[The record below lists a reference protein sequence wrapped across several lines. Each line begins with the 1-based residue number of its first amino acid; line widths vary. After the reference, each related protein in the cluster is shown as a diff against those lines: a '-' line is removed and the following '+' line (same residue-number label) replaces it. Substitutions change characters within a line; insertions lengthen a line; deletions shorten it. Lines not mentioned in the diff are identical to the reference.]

1 MIEKNIEYKF
11 DDTKGVDRLHKSK
24 KDTIRKKKG
33 KRTNN
38 DIQSITQKTKDL
50 VT

>member
-24 KDTIRKKKG
+24 KDRQYERKRAKGQTMIGLTRIR
-33 KRTNN
+33 
-38 DIQSITQKTKDL
+38 S
-50 VT
+50 